1 VNGEGGPLDGLRV
14 VELASEHAAFA
25 GKMLGDLGAD
35 VIVIEPPG
43 GHPSRAYGPFA
54 DDVEDPERSLWWWH
68 YNTSKRGIVLD
79 LDTDDGA
86 EQFRRLAAEADI
98 VLEGEAPDALATRHL
113 DHPHLRAGHEEL
125 IWVSVTPFG
134 RTGTRAH
141 EPATDLTILAGG
153 GPVWSC
159 GYDDHE
165 LPPVRGG
172 GNQGFHAAG
181 NWAVMSVLV
190 ALLHREE
197 TGRGQHIDV
206 SMHAS
211 SNVTTELATY
221 GYLAC
226 GVEVQR
232 QTGRHATPVIT
243 APTQVRCRDGHYVNT
258 GVPPR
263 SPADFANVL
272 DLLDRLGLRDEF
284 PMSGLLELGAQHE
297 RLNLAD
303 IEIDPVIGEIFGAAR
318 EVLLFLAENLD
329 AYDFFVETQRIGIA
343 TGVVYTPAE
352 AMADPHFVERGF
364 PVEIEHPELGR
375 SFTYPGAPY
384 RFTVTPWS
392 ARRAPLLGE
401 HQEALTS
408 P

>member
-1 VNGEGGPLDGLRV
+1 MGPLDGVRV
-14 VELASEHAAFA
+14 VELSHEHGAWA
-25 GKMLGDLGAD
+25 GKLLADMGAD
-35 VIVIEPPG
+35 VVVVEPPG
-43 GHPSRAYGPFA
+43 GSAQRSNGPFL
-54 DDVEDPERSLWWWH
+54 DDEPGPERSLWWWY
-68 YNTSKRGIVLD
+68 YNTSKRSVVAELD
-79 LDTDDGA
+79 ADRERLRALVTDADVFI
-86 EQFRRLAAEADI
+86 EAEAPGA
-98 VLEGEAPDALATRHL
+98 LDA
-113 DHPHLRAGHEEL
+113 AGL
-125 IWVSVTPFG
+125 GWAALSAANPKLVMVSITPFG
-134 RTGTRAH
+134 QSSPRSH
-141 EPATDLTILAGG
+141 EPVTDLTLMAEA

-172 GNQGFHAAG
+172 GNQGFHTAS

-197 TGRGQHIDV
+197 TGQGQYIDV
-206 SMHAS
+206 SMHAA
-211 SNVTTELATY
+211 SNVTTEVATY

-226 GVEVQR
+226 GWQVQR
-232 QTGRHATPVIT
+232 QTGRHAAPMIT
-243 APTQVRCRDGHYVNT
+243 APTQVRCRDGHYATT
-258 GVPPR
+258 GLPPR

-272 DLLDRLGLRDEF
+272 GLLDRLGLRDEF

-303 IEIDPVIGEIFGAAR
+303 IETDPVIGEIFGAAR
-318 EVLLFLAENLD
+318 EVLWFLAGHLD

-343 TGVVYTPAE
+343 TGVIYTPAE
-352 AMADPHFVERGF
+352 ALADPHFVERGF

-384 RFTVTPWS
+384 RFTGTPWA
-392 ARRAPLLGE
+392 ARRAPRLGE
-401 HQEALTS
+401 HQEAL